1 MPKFTGIAIDN
12 YKPDT
17 ERREIPDDGCAGL
30 YLVVQPTGR
39 KSFAVRYRFAGKSR
53 KLTLQKG
60 TTLAAAR
67 AASTA
72 ALHDVERGIDPSA
85 VKRQQKRAQGLAA
98 ANTFRAVAESYL
110 QREGKKKEGE
120 RLRSLDYQAGLL
132 ERLVYPAIG
141 DMPIAG
147 IKRSTIISLLDDIE
161 DNSGPVMA
169 QSVLACVRKLLNW
182 YAVRDEDYRSPVI
195 RGMSRIKP
203 DERARS
209 RVLSDDELRAVWKTA
224 DERPGPFSALVK
236 LLLLTAARRAEA
248 AGMTWQEIDGTDWVL
263 PPKRHKTKTGLITP
277 LSTAAL
283 AVIESQPR
291 IEGNPFV
298 FFHSSG
304 TTVGSS
310 RRKKMFDEASGVT
323 GWTLHDLRRTAR
335 TLLSRAGV
343 NADVGERC
351 LGHKIRGVRGTYD
364 RHKFHAE
371 KKHAFE
377 ALAALIE
384 KIVNPP
390 AGNVTTLRRG

>member
-1 MPKFTGIAIDN
+1 LG
-12 YKPDT
+12 
-17 ERREIPDDGCAGL
+17 
-30 YLVVQPTGR
+30 
-39 KSFAVRYRFAGKSR
+39 
-53 KLTLQKG
+53 
-60 TTLAAAR
+60 AA
-67 AASTA
+67 
-72 ALHDVERGIDPSA
+72 
-85 VKRQQKRAQGLAA
+85 
-98 ANTFRAVAESYL
+98 
-110 QREGKKKEGE
+110 
-120 RLRSLDYQAGLL
+120 
-132 ERLVYPAIG
+132 
-141 DMPIAG
+141 
-147 IKRSTIISLLDDIE
+147 
-161 DNSGPVMA
+161 
-169 QSVLACVRKLLNW
+169 
-182 YAVRDEDYRSPVI
+182 
-195 RGMSRIKP
+195 
-203 DERARS
+203 
-209 RVLSDDELRAVWKTA
+209 
-224 DERPGPFSALVK
+224 
-236 LLLLTAARRAEA
+236 
-248 AGMTWQEIDGTDWVL
+248 
-263 PPKRHKTKTGLITP
+263 PKRHKTKTGLITP

-390 AGNVTTLRRG
+390 VGNVTTLRRG